1 MSENI
6 WDKWDATINGEQIK
20 RELEDLENQPKERKE
35 VPKGR
40 YEVRIKEI
48 FLKESKSG
56 KPMVTAYIRVI
67 SEGEYKGQTI
77 FMNQCIDTHHG
88 VHHCNEFLRSLKSDC
103 PVAWTGKYGEYA
115 AMLAEVV
122 KDINDRGLEYQ
133 LNYTEEKGYDKYIIE
148 QVFNND

>member
-6 WDKWDATINGEQIK
+6 WDKWDATGKGEQIK
-20 RELEDLENQPKERKE
+20 RELEELENAPKERKD

-40 YEVRIKEI
+40 YEVRIKDI

-67 SEGEYKGQTI
+67 SEGDYKGQTI
-77 FMNQCIDTHHG
+77 FMHQLIDNQYG

-103 PVAWTGKYGEYA
+103 PVAWTGKYSEYA

-122 KDINDRGLEYQ
+122 KDINQRGLEYQ
-133 LNYTEEKGYDKYIIE
+133 LNYTEENGYDKYIIE